1 MIKGWIVGFTIMKYL
16 EILVQLCGGLF
27 TSQKSEFRLTVKIT
41 RVFLPDFSP
50 CSAFPNHVCGWKP
63 PCPVVAGGGSRLA
76 SRTLVGGRPAQ
87 GLIGFHSA
95 ALTPGARSE
104 HCPSHRILSYQLEP
118 QKASCHPMFS
128 ALQCNLK
135 VRMPSAFLNLWAAT
149 YASKVQFCSL
159 SC

>member
-1 MIKGWIVGFTIMKYL
+1 M
-16 EILVQLCGGLF
+16 
-27 TSQKSEFRLTVKIT
+27 
-41 RVFLPDFSP
+41 
-50 CSAFPNHVCGWKP
+50 
-63 PCPVVAGGGSRLA
+63 VAGGGSRLA

-135 VRMPSAFLNLWAAT
+135 VRMPSAFLNL
-149 YASKVQFCSL
+149 
-159 SC
+159 